1 MIADVCGGTGLNG
14 LEIGGWTKK
23 WTLGFWGEIPEGV
36 EFAVL
41 RMRPEGLWR
50 GFLRGFE
57 EILKNAENVNG
68 VKLEFGTFLG
78 HGCYNL

>member
-1 MIADVCGGTGLNG
+1 MIAGVYGGTGLIR
-14 LEIGGWTKK
+14 LEIWGYTKK
-23 WTLGFWGEIPEGV
+23 YTLGLWGEIPEGV

-41 RMRPEGLWR
+41 RMRPEGLWQ
-50 GFLRGFE
+50 GFLRSFE
-57 EILKNAENVNG
+57 ELLKNAENVNG